1 MVKVRLQGRKAP
13 ITVHC
18 SGSLPNLL
26 RAALALAE
34 KVAAI
39 LGGAAVAEGRRR
51 ADAERESAAATA
63 SAHTRPSSDQPGQPV
78 SFFEKSRQIQQ
89 FEAEKKRAEARVR
102 EADGH
107 LRSARLLVLAEQ
119 KAVVQAEEQLS
130 TVQAAADAASG
141 TLLKAKADAAEICA
155 ELEKL
160 RAKRQRLD
168 GEAAASTDAAAAE
181 AAASQAPAADGEAP
195 LDFESYLDYSL
206 ETFKRLEA
214 DEVRRRGIVPKRGNP
229 KKRPRMGKVGAL
241 QHWRRGLI
249 GAVQS
254 WANGSMENVIMLIMH
269 LIEHFNIS
277 AEIYKQLQKSSGV
290 RHPCSQDPCLPAP
303 QPPPADC
310 CGLQVLLLARST
322 RTSWRGSWLRCT
334 LRRPA
339 ARRRSEESTTC
350 CCELWHLCS

>member
-1 MVKVRLQGRKAP
+1 M
-13 ITVHC
+13 
-18 SGSLPNLL
+18 GSD
-26 RAALALAE
+26 
-34 KVAAI
+34 
-39 LGGAAVAEGRRR
+39 AVAEGRLR
-51 ADAERESAAATA
+51 ADAQRESAAATA
-63 SAHTRPSSDQPGQPV
+63 SAHTRPSSDQAQPGQPV
-78 SFFEKSRQIQQ
+78 SFFEKSKQIQQ
-89 FEAEKKRAEARVR
+89 LEAEKKRAEARVR

-107 LRSARLLVLAEQ
+107 LRSARLLVSAEQ

-141 TLLKAKADAAEICA
+141 TLLKAKADTAEIRA

-168 GEAAASTDAAAAE
+168 GEAAASTDAEPPDGRA
-181 AAASQAPAADGEAP
+181 QAQAADGEAP

-214 DEVRRRGIVPKRGNP
+214 DEMRRRGIVPKRGNP
-229 KKRPRMGKVGAL
+229 KKKPRMGKVGAL
-241 QHWRRGLI
+241 KHWRRGLI

-277 AEIYKQLQKSSGV
+277 AEIYQQLEKSSGV
-290 RHPCSQDPCLPAP
+290 RRPCSQDPCLPAP
-303 QPPPADC
+303 QPPPDDC

-322 RTSWRGSWLRCT
+322 RTSWRGSLLRCT

-350 CCELWHLCS
+350 SCELWHLRSSRMATRGV